1 MSPVLVEIF
10 NDNKDAVPFSR
21 WTVIDILGTMD
32 TKVQTICNNRPLHAC
47 PSDYNLLAFLSSFT
61 QFLYQRFLK
70 LLQLLWA
77 DTQQAAHVTD
87 QNPRPGVILA
97 WEDSNV

>member
-1 MSPVLVEIF
+1 
-10 NDNKDAVPFSR
+10 
-21 WTVIDILGTMD
+21 MD
-32 TKVQTICNNRPLHAC
+32 TKVESISKNL
-47 PSDYNLLAFLSSFT
+47 PSHTCLSSCDLLALLPSFP

-87 QNPRPGVILA
+87 EDPRPGVILA
-97 WEDSNV
+97 